1 MLVFCPAL
9 NHITLETA
17 TAAAKTAVFFCNGDT
32 TYFFMVNGN
41 SVIEKK
47 ME

>member
-17 TAAAKTAVFFCNGDT
+17 TAAAKTAVFF
-32 TYFFMVNGN
+32 V
-41 SVIEKK
+41 
-47 ME
+47 METRLTSLWLTVTV